1 MTQSNDAADAARKVQ
16 AVEDEIIREADR
28 TMPGERAALPPGS
41 LQRRPV
47 DNQSDE
53 HRDQPRSPDGAL
65 RKPDTPPG
73 VA

>member
-1 MTQSNDAADAARKVQ
+1 MTESDEAAKKVQ
-16 AVEDEIIREADR
+16 AVKDEITREADR
-28 TMPGERAALPPGS
+28 TMPGQRAALPPGS

-53 HRDQPRSPDGAL
+53 HRDQPRAPDGAL

>member
-1 MTQSNDAADAARKVQ
+1 MTDKDDAAKKVHG
-16 AVEDEIIREADR
+16 VKDEIVRVADR

-53 HRDQPRSPDGAL
+53 HRDQPRTPDGQL
-65 RKPDTPPG
+65 REPDAPP
-73 VA
+73 A

>member
-1 MTQSNDAADAARKVQ
+1 
-16 AVEDEIIREADR
+16 
-28 TMPGERAALPPGS
+28 MPGERAALPPGS